1 MMRLFL
7 ILLLVMLI
15 PHIYAGDATDPYDRF
30 RSENER
36 DKFDFD
42 DSLVAPWKE
51 QKGAIPAVSLQA
63 LKKLTIDHGPI
74 DASLYLDQDSIRVN
88 KKDRVVRYWIAIK
101 SGKRISSLNYE
112 GLRCST
118 SEYRSYAYASPQN
131 STQVTPLKNS
141 RWISIRPE
149 GSRDYHREL
158 AKNYLCSTGVPRT
171 LEGIRAS
178 LGGNYQLHNPYSQ
191 MLDYN
196 E

>member
-1 MMRLFL
+1 MKRLF
-7 ILLLVMLI
+7 ILLLSFVVSSPL
-15 PHIYAGDATDPYDRF
+15 HAEDATDPYDHLRG
-30 RSENER
+30 ENDR
-36 DKFDFD
+36 DRFDFD

-74 DASLYLDQDSIRVN
+74 DASLYLDQNSIRVN

-101 SGKRISSLNYE
+101 SGKRIGSLNYE

-118 SEYRSYAYASPQN
+118 GEYRSYAYASPQD
-131 STQVTPLKNS
+131 STRVTPLKNS
-141 RWISIRPE
+141 RWKSIRPT

-158 AKNYLCSTGVPRT
+158 ADNYLCSTGVPRT

-178 LGGNYQLHNPYSQ
+178 LGGNYQLHSPYSQ
-191 MLDYN
+191 ILDYN

>member
-7 ILLLVMLI
+7 ILLLVMLMQ
-15 PHIYAGDATDPYDRF
+15 PLYADDETDPYDRF
-30 RSENER
+30 RGENDR
-36 DKFDFD
+36 DIFDFD

-63 LKKLTIDHGPI
+63 LKKLAIDHGPI
-74 DASLYLDQDSIRVN
+74 NASIYLDQDSIQVN

-101 SGKRISSLNYE
+101 SGKRIGSFSYE

-118 SEYRSYAYASPQN
+118 GEYRSYAYASPQN
-131 STQVTPLKNS
+131 STQIMPLKNS
-141 RWISIRPE
+141 RWKSIRPE

-171 LEGIRAS
+171 LEGIKAS
-178 LGGNYQLHNPYSQ
+178 LGGNYELHSPYSQ
-191 MLDYN
+191 ILDYN

>member
-1 MMRLFL
+1 MRLLL
-7 ILLLVMLI
+7 ILLAVI
-15 PHIYAGDATDPYDRF
+15 FTTPIYADDETDPYDHLRG
-30 RSENER
+30 ENDR

-51 QKGAIPAVSLQA
+51 QKGAIPAVSLQS
-63 LKKLTIDHGPI
+63 LKKLSIDHGPI
-74 DASLYLDQDSIRVN
+74 DALLYIDQDSIRVN

-101 SGKRISSLNYE
+101 SGKHISSLNYE

-118 SEYRSYAYASPQN
+118 GEYRSYAYASPQN
-131 STQVTPLKNS
+131 STQIVPLKNS
-141 RWISIRPE
+141 RWRSIRPE

-158 AKNYLCSTGVPRT
+158 ANNYLCSTGVPRT

-178 LGGNYQLHNPYSQ
+178 LGGNYQLHTPYSGL
-191 MLDYN
+191 LDYN

>member
-1 MMRLFL
+1 MMRLLL
-7 ILLLVMLI
+7 ILLPVMFISPL
-15 PHIYAGDATDPYDRF
+15 YADDVTDPYDRF
-30 RSENER
+30 RGENDR
-36 DKFDFD
+36 DRFDFD

-74 DASLYLDQDSIRVN
+74 DASLYLDEDSVRVN

-118 SEYRSYAYASPQN
+118 GEYRSYAYASPQN
-131 STQVTPLKNS
+131 STQITPLKNS
-141 RWISIRPE
+141 RWKPVRTDR
-149 GSRDYHREL
+149 SRDYHREL
-158 AKNYLCSTGVPRT
+158 AKNYLCSSGVPRT
-171 LEGIRAS
+171 LDGIRAS
-178 LGGNYQLHNPYSQ
+178 FGGSYQLHSPYSQ
-191 MLDYN
+191 ILDYN

>member
-7 ILLLVMLI
+7 ILLLIMLT
-15 PHIYAGDATDPYDRF
+15 PPLYADDVTDPYDRF
-30 RSENER
+30 RGENDR
-36 DKFDFD
+36 DTFDFD

-63 LKKLTIDHGPI
+63 LKKLIIDHGPI
-74 DASLYLDQDSIRVN
+74 NASIYLDQNSIQVN

-101 SGKRISSLNYE
+101 SGERIGSLNYE

-118 SEYRSYAYASPQN
+118 GEYRSYAYASPQS
-131 STQVTPLKNS
+131 STQITPLKNS
-141 RWISIRPE
+141 RWKSIRPE

-178 LGGNYQLHNPYSQ
+178 LGGNYELFSPYSQ
-191 MLDYN
+191 ILDYN

>member
-7 ILLLVMLI
+7 ILLLVVFIL
-15 PHIYAGDATDPYDRF
+15 PLYADDVTDPYDRF

-36 DKFDFD
+36 DTFDFD

-51 QKGAIPAVSLQA
+51 QRDAIPAVSLQT
-63 LKKLTIDHGPI
+63 LKKLAIANGPI
-74 DASLYLDQDSIRVN
+74 DASLYLDRDSIQVN
-88 KKDRVVRYWIAIK
+88 KKDRVVRYWIAVK

-118 SEYRSYAYASPQN
+118 GEYRSYAYASPQN
-131 STQVTPLKNS
+131 STQIMPLKNS
-141 RWISIRPE
+141 RWKSIRPDR
-149 GSRDYHREL
+149 SRDYHREL
-158 AKNYLCSTGVPRT
+158 AKNYLCTTGMPRT

-178 LGGNYQLHNPYSQ
+178 LDGNYQLHSPHSQ
-191 MLDYN
+191 ILDYN

>member
-7 ILLLVMLI
+7 FLLLVVPMPNL
-15 PHIYAGDATDPYDRF
+15 YADDETDPYDRF

-36 DKFDFD
+36 DTFNFD

-51 QKGAIPAVSLQA
+51 QRDAIPAVSLQA
-63 LKKLTIDHGPI
+63 LKKLTIDRGPI
-74 DASLYLDQDSIRVN
+74 DASLYLDQDSIQVN

-118 SEYRSYAYASPQN
+118 GEYRSYAYASPQN
-131 STQVTPLKNS
+131 STQIMHLKNS
-141 RWISIRPE
+141 RWKPIRPE

-171 LEGIRAS
+171 LDGIKAS
-178 LGGNYQLHNPYSQ
+178 LGGSYRLHSPYSRI
-191 MLDYN
+191 LDYN